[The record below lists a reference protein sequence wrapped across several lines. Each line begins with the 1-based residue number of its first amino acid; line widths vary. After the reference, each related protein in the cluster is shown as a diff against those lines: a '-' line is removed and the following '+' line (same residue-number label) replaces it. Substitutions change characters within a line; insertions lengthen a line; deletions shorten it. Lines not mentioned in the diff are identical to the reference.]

1 MIASLDRTRP
11 WVAFIAVLM
20 IIGCALLLLAGIV
33 LVAMG
38 SLAGMSSEL
47 GPLGG
52 AALGGVYFL
61 MALLY
66 LFPALYLF
74 RYGRAIRR
82 IGRGNVAAMEEA
94 LEHQAS
100 FWRYVGILAA
110 VVMVIY
116 VAVIVIAVVV
126 GIMAGVG
133 T

>member
-1 MIASLDRTRP
+1 
-11 WVAFIAVLM
+11 
-20 IIGCALLLLAGIV
+20 
-33 LVAMG
+33 
-38 SLAGMSSEL
+38 
-47 GPLGG
+47 
-52 AALGGVYFL
+52 
-61 MALLY
+61 
-66 LFPALYLF
+66 
-74 RYGRAIRR
+74 
-82 IGRGNVAAMEEA
+82 MEEA